1 MNDSDSSKPSPQLEG
16 ETKKELENEN
26 LQSLG
31 DTSNNA
37 LVNTAS
43 RITWHEHSHLS
54 AVENQTVEGDLKR
67 HSWLKFR
74 MRGFDDDE
82 VTDWWFAGTAV
93 PLIAATLAPLAN
105 VLSLAALVTYWR
117 ENLDDGHGNRL
128 PELQGVPFR
137 DPRWCYDLNLV
148 SLICG
153 FVGNL
158 FLLFNF
164 TGRIRY
170 IIALPATIII
180 WYFATGIVSFPL
192 IVLILKLHQL
202 Y

>member
-1 MNDSDSSKPSPQLEG
+1 MKDSNSSKPSPELEG
-16 ETKKELENEN
+16 RVNIDLETEKQ
-26 LQSLG
+26 QSL
-31 DTSNNA
+31 DDVSNNA
-37 LVNTAS
+37 LVTTAS
-43 RITWHEHSHLS
+43 RITWYQNSHTASMKSVTNELDS
-54 AVENQTVEGDLKR
+54 QR
-67 HSWLKFR
+67 RSWLKFR

-82 VTDWWFAGTAV
+82 ETDWWFAGTAV

-117 ENLDDGHGNRL
+117 EDLNDGQGNKL
-128 PELQGVPFR
+128 PDFQGLPFR

-148 SLICG
+148 SLVCG

-170 IIALPATIII
+170 IIALPVTILI
-180 WYFATGIVSFPL
+180 WYVATGIVGFPSHHP
-192 IVLILKLHQL
+192 IPPYRQPC
-202 Y
+202 

>member
-1 MNDSDSSKPSPQLEG
+1 
-16 ETKKELENEN
+16 
-26 LQSLG
+26 
-31 DTSNNA
+31 
-37 LVNTAS
+37 
-43 RITWHEHSHLS
+43 
-54 AVENQTVEGDLKR
+54 
-67 HSWLKFR
+67 

-82 VTDWWFAGTAV
+82 DTDWWFAGTAV

-148 SLICG
+148 SLVCG

-170 IIALPATIII
+170 IIALPATILI
-180 WYFATGIVSFPL
+180 WYVATGIVGFF
-192 IVLILKLHQL
+192 
-202 Y
+202 

>member
-1 MNDSDSSKPSPQLEG
+1 MKDSNSSKPSPELEG
-16 ETKKELENEN
+16 RVNIELETEKQ
-26 LQSLG
+26 QSL
-31 DTSNNA
+31 DDVNNA
-37 LVNTAS
+37 LVTTAS
-43 RITWHEHSHLS
+43 RITWHPHSHTASVTNELDS
-54 AVENQTVEGDLKR
+54 QR

-82 VTDWWFAGTAV
+82 ETDWWFAGTAV

-117 ENLDDGHGNRL
+117 EDLDDGQGNKL
-128 PELQGVPFR
+128 PELQGLPFR

-148 SLICG
+148 SLVCG

-170 IIALPATIII
+170 IIALPVTILI
-180 WYFATGIVSFPL
+180 WYVATGIVGFSLSSSNPT
-192 IVLILKLHQL
+192 VPQPC
-202 Y
+202 

>member
-1 MNDSDSSKPSPQLEG
+1 MNDSSSSRPSPQLEG
-16 ETKKELENEN
+16 GINKELENEN
-26 LQSLG
+26 QQSF
-31 DTSNNA
+31 DDRNNNA
-37 LVNTAS
+37 VVTTAS
-43 RITWHEHSHLS
+43 RITWLHHSHT
-54 AVENQTVEGDLKR
+54 VENRTRERDLQS

-74 MRGFDDDE
+74 PRGFDDDE
-82 VTDWWFAGTAV
+82 QTDWWFASTAV

-105 VLSLAALVTYWR
+105 VLSLAALVTFWR
-117 ENLDDGHGNRL
+117 EDLDDGHGNRL
-128 PELQGVPFR
+128 PELKGVPFR

-148 SLICG
+148 SLVCG

-170 IIALPATIII
+170 IIALPMSILI
-180 WYFATGIVSFPL
+180 WYVATGIVGFLSRHP
-192 IVLILKLHQL
+192 ILQHRRP

>member
-1 MNDSDSSKPSPQLEG
+1 
-16 ETKKELENEN
+16 
-26 LQSLG
+26 LQS
-31 DTSNNA
+31 
-37 LVNTAS
+37 
-43 RITWHEHSHLS
+43 
-54 AVENQTVEGDLKR
+54 

-74 MRGFDDDE
+74 LRGFDDDE
-82 VTDWWFAGTAV
+82 HTDWWFASTAV

-117 ENLDDGHGNRL
+117 ADLDDGHGNRL
-128 PELQGVPFR
+128 TEVKGVPFWDSR
-137 DPRWCYDLNLV
+137 LIYDLNLV
-148 SLICG
+148 SLVCG

-170 IIALPATIII
+170 IIALPMTILI
-180 WYFATGIVSFPL
+180 WYVTTGIVSFLSRHP
-192 IVLILKLHQL
+192 ILQHRQP

>member
-1 MNDSDSSKPSPQLEG
+1 
-16 ETKKELENEN
+16 
-26 LQSLG
+26 
-31 DTSNNA
+31 
-37 LVNTAS
+37 
-43 RITWHEHSHLS
+43 
-54 AVENQTVEGDLKR
+54 
-67 HSWLKFR
+67 

-82 VTDWWFAGTAV
+82 NTDWWFAGTAV

-105 VLSLAALVTYWR
+105 VLSLAALVTFWR
-117 ENLDDGHGNRL
+117 EDLDDKQGNKL
-128 PELQGVPFR
+128 PELEGVPFR
-137 DPRWCYDLNLV
+137 DPRWCYNLNAV
-148 SLICG
+148 SLVCG

-170 IIALPATIII
+170 IIALPATILI

-192 IVLILKLHQL
+192 IVINFQ